1 MSEKELT
8 KAISKLSRTIVKH
21 EELTLKAERS
31 FNLTINELN
40 LIECIRTAM
49 EGNEGPTVSTIAANL
64 DITRPSATV
73 AINKLL
79 AKKYVE
85 KSGCSNDGR
94 SVRVKLTAK
103 GEKVY
108 GIHKNYQ
115 DSLKKELVAEF
126 GKDFET
132 ALTAIC
138 KLAGYI
144 DEKNQELEA
153 EEDDF

>member
-8 KAISKLSRTIVKH
+8 KAISKLSRTAVKH

-40 LIECIRTAM
+40 LIECIRAAM

-108 GIHKNYQ
+108 NIHKGYQ
-115 DSLKKELVAEF
+115 DNLRKELVGEF
-126 GKDFET
+126 GGEFDT
-132 ALTAIC
+132 VLDSIC
-138 KLAGYI
+138 KLVEYL
-144 DEKNQELEA
+144 ENKCEELEA
-153 EEDDF
+153 EEDDI